1 VTTPATTRRDRLVR
15 QGLWLAALTIAWN
28 VLEAAVAVGAG
39 MAAGSMALVAFGFDS
54 VVEVASAG
62 VVVWQFRHE
71 LRGGHDEQRE
81 LRALR
86 WIAATFFVLA
96 AYVTVESVR
105 DLAFGGAAAE
115 ASPVGVVLAATS
127 LVVMPALAFAK
138 RRVASRLGSPTLR
151 ADAKETLLCAWLS
164 AALLV
169 GLAANAVL
177 GWWWADPLAA
187 LVIAGFAVAEGREA
201 WEGERCDDG
210 CGDDGCGDDA
220 RADLDLPSRSDP
232 AH

>member
-1 VTTPATTRRDRLVR
+1 MTTPATTRRDRLVR

-138 RRVASRLGSPTLR
+138 RRVASRLGSPTFARRREGDAAVRLAVGRAPRRAGRQRRAGVVVGRPAGCAGHRRLR
-151 ADAKETLLCAWLS
+151 RRRGPRGLGRR
-164 AALLV
+164 AL
-169 GLAANAVL
+169 
-177 GWWWADPLAA
+177 
-187 LVIAGFAVAEGREA
+187 
-201 WEGERCDDG
+201 
-210 CGDDGCGDDA
+210 
-220 RADLDLPSRSDP
+220 
-232 AH
+232 